1 MALVIPPGFGNAAFI
16 FTGPVGT
23 QPYVTTIGLDIS
35 EYGGDHVAVANK
47 VKEDFAL
54 VFATEMTSQLTL
66 DRVTLAVGQDGP
78 GGSVDSDTPPNTF
91 SRSGQFPPT
100 AMSLIA
106 RKVTNDL
113 GRRGRGRMF
122 IPGIISE
129 NEVDQDGTV
138 VAARRN
144 AVNALLAD
152 FYDQLTGAGGV
163 VTPTDPV
170 LLHGSAPTTPTPITG
185 LVASDLV
192 GWIRGR
198 IR

>member
-1 MALVIPPGFGNAAFI
+1 
-16 FTGPVGT
+16 
-23 QPYVTTIGLDIS
+23 
-35 EYGGDHVAVANK
+35 
-47 VKEDFAL
+47 
-54 VFATEMTSQLTL
+54 
-66 DRVTLAVGQDGP
+66 
-78 GGSVDSDTPPNTF
+78 
-91 SRSGQFPPT
+91 
-100 AMSLIA
+100 
-106 RKVTNDL
+106 
-113 GRRGRGRMF
+113 MF

-144 AVNALLAD
+144 AVNVLLGD
-152 FYDQLTGAGGV
+152 FYDALTGSGGT

-170 LLHGSAPTTPTPITG
+170 LLHGSAPTLPTPITG